1 MKVRYTT
8 MQTPNV
14 LRERDLQQANTCF
27 TYRRYIGMSP
37 RTYALALSAV
47 ALLLKFE
54 GGDAFAQPGA
64 VSIWSRSSNVI
75 MSKTIMSVHD
85 VRAVERRT
93 FVTTLISGGLVGA
106 SGLGL
111 AMERAE
117 AYEVC
122 HRQYLCFRG
131 TRAVSVV
138 TCYDID
144 RTLVQ
149 LCSK

>member
-1 MKVRYTT
+1 MSSERGIF
-8 MQTPNV
+8 N
-14 LRERDLQQANTCF
+14 REANTCF
-27 TYRRYIGMSP
+27 TYRRYIRMSP

-54 GGDAFAQPGA
+54 GGDSFVQPGA
-64 VSIWSRSSNVI
+64 VSVRSQSSNVI

-85 VRAVERRT
+85 VRPVERRT

-117 AYEVC
+117 AYEVR
-122 HRQYLCFRG
+122 HRQYLCFRA
-131 TRAVSVV
+131 TCAVSAVA
-138 TCYDID
+138 CYDID
-144 RTLVQ
+144 RT
-149 LCSK
+149 